1 MSAVANPATVA
12 ECLRVG
18 AGFSQGDRNWIAE
31 QFATL
36 DARLAGF
43 HADATELEVSVK
55 DREARGQKV
64 TLECWIAGRQKIVTT
79 SARGGPARRAQ
90 RRPRR
95 PAAQA
100 QRRQDPA
107 GAAAQQAPAGDG
119 PARPRPRARAQA
131 APRDAEPPD
140 RRPDR
145 ADAGDRSRPAGPPLF
160 VATECDAEQG
170 RRRGATAG

>member
-36 DARLAGF
+36 DARLASF

-79 SARGGPARRAQ
+79 SAEEDLHAALNDVRDDLRRRLNDAKTRQ
-90 RRPRR
+90 EPRHNKHLR
-95 PAAQA
+95 DVPQPQA
-100 QRRQDPA
+100 EVDESENT
-107 GAAAQQAPAGDG
+107 APAPTRNLPD
-119 PARPRPRARAQA
+119 PRPTPAILHFRLPNSGYHPLCRG
-131 APRDAEPPD
+131 RKCKI
-140 RRPDR
+140 
-145 ADAGDRSRPAGPPLF
+145 AGGTHR
-160 VATECDAEQG
+160 
-170 RRRGATAG
+170 